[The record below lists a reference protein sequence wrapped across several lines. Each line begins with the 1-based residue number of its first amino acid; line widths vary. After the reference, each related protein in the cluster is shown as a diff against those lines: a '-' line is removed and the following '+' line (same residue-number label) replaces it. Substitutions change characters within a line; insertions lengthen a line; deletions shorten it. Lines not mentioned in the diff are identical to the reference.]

1 MNITFLIGNLSN
13 SGGTQRML
21 TLLCNELIDNFEIT
35 ILVHK
40 DGESFFPLDKKIQI
54 EVLKGNLIQKNIQIY
69 KSLKKNKSNYY
80 VNLDSNS
87 VLFNGFFLPSFT
99 KLIVWEHF
107 SIVNNYNKW
116 HFKLSRKYAV
126 KRAYKFVLLSD
137 FEVLKWN
144 EIYKLPINKCV
155 RIYNPVTVELENDK
169 EISKYQN
176 KTFLSIGN
184 KIDVKGF
191 DLLLNAWK
199 QINSDWIL
207 NIVGLS
213 TNDINALKQKIEEK
227 QIQNVL
233 VFPKTNDIKE
243 FYKKASV
250 FVLSSRKEATPL
262 VLLESQSFGLP
273 AIVFNHLP
281 SVMELLDNSALI
293 ADFNTP
299 VDSLKEKIEQI
310 IGDEEL
316 YNELSDNAYKNA
328 TKFSIDSF
336 KNNWLK
342 LLK

>member
-1 MNITFLIGNLSN
+1 MKISFYIGTLGA

-21 TLLCNELIDNFEIT
+21 SLLTNM
-35 ILVHK
+35 
-40 DGESFFPLDKKIQI
+40 
-54 EVLKGNLIQKNIQIY
+54 LIQHFKVIIFHTNSNKAFYTFNEKVEFVHIQGGLFNRNFLIRKY
-69 KSLKKNKSNYY
+69 LKKNNIKYFVS
-80 VNLDSNS
+80 LDSNT
-87 VLFNGFFLPSFT
+87 VLLQTLFLPINT
-99 KLIVWEHF
+99 KLIIWEHF

-116 HFKLSRKYAV
+116 YFKLSRKYAV

-155 RIYNPVTVELENDK
+155 RIYNPVTVELENAK

-199 QINSDWIL
+199 QINSDWTL

-262 VLLESQSFGLP
+262 VLIESQSYGLP

-281 SVMELLDNSALI
+281 SVIELIDNSALI
-293 ADFNTP
+293 ADYNEP
-299 VDSLKEKIEQI
+299 IDSLKEKIEQI
-310 IGDEEL
+310 ISNEEL
-316 YNELSDNAYKNA
+316 YNELSENAYKNA
-328 TKFSIDSF
+328 TKFSVESF
-336 KNNWLK
+336 KNNWMK

>member
-1 MNITFLIGNLSN
+1 MALTFLIGNLSN

-21 TLLCNELIDNFEIT
+21 CLLCNLLIDHFDIT

-40 DGESFFPLDKKIQI
+40 NGDSFFDLNKKVKVV
-54 EVLKGNLIQKNIQIY
+54 ELNGNLLQKNIQIY
-69 KSLKKNKSNYY
+69 KILKKTKSKYY
-80 VNLDSNS
+80 INLDSNS
-87 VLFNGFFLPSFT
+87 VLLNGFFLPSFT

-107 SIVNNYNKW
+107 SIQNNYKKW
-116 HFKLSRKYAV
+116 LFTLSRKYAV
-126 KRAYKFVLLSD
+126 WRAYQFVLLSD

-176 KTFLSIGN
+176 KSFLSIGN

-199 QINSDWIL
+199 QINSDWTL

-262 VLLESQSFGLP
+262 VLIESQSYGLP

-281 SVMELLDNSALI
+281 SVIELIDNSALI
-293 ADFNTP
+293 ADYNEP
-299 VDSLKEKIEQI
+299 IDSLKEKIEQI
-310 IGDEEL
+310 ISNEEL

>member
-1 MNITFLIGNLSN
+1 MKISFYIGTLGA

-21 TLLCNELIDNFEIT
+21 SLLTNMLIQNFRIT
-35 ILVHK
+35 IFHTSSDKPFYTFNEKVEFVH
-40 DGESFFPLDKKIQI
+40 IQGG
-54 EVLKGNLIQKNIQIY
+54 LFNRNFLIRKY
-69 KSLKKNKSNYY
+69 LKKNNIKYFVS
-80 VNLDSNS
+80 LDSNT
-87 VLFNGFFLPSFT
+87 VLLQTLFLPLNT
-99 KLIVWEHF
+99 KLIIWEHF

-155 RIYNPVTVELENDK
+155 RIYNPVTVELENAK

-199 QINSDWIL
+199 QINSDWTL

-262 VLLESQSFGLP
+262 VLIESQSYGLP

-281 SVMELLDNSALI
+281 SVIELIDNSALI

-310 IGDEEL
+310 ISNEEL
-316 YNELSDNAYKNA
+316 YNELSENAYKNA
-328 TKFSIDSF
+328 TKFSVESF
-336 KNNWLK
+336 KNNWMK

>member
-1 MNITFLIGNLSN
+1 
-13 SGGTQRML
+13 
-21 TLLCNELIDNFEIT
+21 
-35 ILVHK
+35 
-40 DGESFFPLDKKIQI
+40 
-54 EVLKGNLIQKNIQIY
+54 
-69 KSLKKNKSNYY
+69 
-80 VNLDSNS
+80 
-87 VLFNGFFLPSFT
+87 FT
-99 KLIVWEHF
+99 KLILWEHF

-155 RIYNPVTVELENDK
+155 RIYNPVTVELEK
-169 EISKYQN
+169 AERTSKYQN

-191 DLLLNAWK
+191 DLLIKAWE
-199 QINSDWIL
+199 QIDTDWTLKI
-207 NIVGLS
+207 IGLS
-213 TNDINALKQKIEEK
+213 NDEIDVLNQKIEEK

-243 FYKKASV
+243 FYKEASV

-299 VDSLKEKIEQI
+299 VDSLKEKVEQI

-342 LLK
+342 L